1 MTNTPND
8 PKDLRPGAPA
18 APAETGAPAAP
29 ADEPTDEELLHPA
42 SQQPPERDPF
52 SSLLEEPE
60 DPEMKAKLVQ
70 RSRRRRKRNLIL
82 LLVALV
88 VITGVTLAIGL
99 LMPGTNSAA
108 TPTPTASQTV
118 VLKHE
123 KADIQRIQ
131 MTNPEGTYVVVP
143 REDGENFA
151 VQGLEDAAMMDAN
164 INLIAAYG
172 VQMLAESMVS
182 ETRPSDADL
191 ANYGVGPD
199 SCKMEIT
206 YVDGEKATFI
216 LGGLTPMGSQYYML
230 YDQTGQLFTVQYA
243 VGQTFI
249 LTEDDLRN
257 ISVEQVDGAYVESIR
272 IEKNGQVILAA
283 EHNVGNNANM
293 LGVSGYILTEPYIR
307 GVDRDKM
314 QSEIITPLS
323 EVELEQYE
331 GDDPTDPK
339 YGLNE
344 PTLRIQM
351 IDLTGKRFDLYV
363 GADKDEQYAYCRLE
377 GDESNYVYS
386 VKKASLEF
394 VDIDPFYL
402 VEKFSA
408 IPFLANLDRIEA
420 KTSQSAAYATIE
432 RVYSPTEVDS
442 QGQPVVESETY
453 LKNGAEEVDKS
464 QINAYYLGLVSP
476 ILDGVIPE
484 DKMDQVGD
492 EVLLSIQYTLN
503 KGDER
508 VATVEYLPYDLDHY
522 AARINGNVDFYIRK
536 EKVQRAIDAAND
548 FAAGV
553 APEVDSGLDDA
564 TVIGPSVST
573 APES

>member
-1 MTNTPND
+1 MTNTPKD
-8 PKDLRPGAPA
+8 PKDLQPGADLPEQPA
-18 APAETGAPAAP
+18 A
-29 ADEPTDEELLHPA
+29 EPTDEELMHPA
-42 SQQPPERDPF
+42 QPEPERDPF
-52 SSLLEEPE
+52 ASLLEEPE

-82 LLVALV
+82 LLAALV

-99 LMPGTNSAA
+99 LMPGSNSGESPA
-108 TPTPTASQTV
+108 PTSSQTV
-118 VLKHE
+118 LLKHE
-123 KADIQRIQ
+123 KADIQQIV
-131 MTNPEGTYVVVP
+131 MTNPEGTYTVVP
-143 REDGENFA
+143 RGDGSNFA

-164 INLIAAYG
+164 INLIASYG
-172 VQMLAESMVS
+172 VQMLAETIVS

-191 ANYGVGPD
+191 ANYGVGAD

-206 YVDGEKATFI
+206 YADGEKATFI
-216 LGGLTPMGSQYYML
+216 LGSLTPMGSQYYML

-249 LTEDDLRN
+249 LTETDLRN

-272 IEKNGQVILAA
+272 IEKNGQVVLAA

-314 QSEIITPLS
+314 QSEIISPLS

-339 YGLNE
+339 YGLIE
-344 PTLRIQM
+344 PSLRIQM

-363 GADKDEQYAYCRLE
+363 GADKDDQYAYCRLE

-386 VKKASLEF
+386 VKKESLEF

-408 IPFLANLDRIEA
+408 IPFLANLDRIDA
-420 KTSQSAAYATIE
+420 KTSEQSVFATIE
-432 RVYSPTEVDS
+432 RVYSDTKVDS
-442 QGQPVVESETY
+442 QGQPVVDEETY
-453 LKNGAEEVDKS
+453 FRNGSEQVEKS
-464 QINAYYLGLVSP
+464 ELNAYYLGMVSP

-503 KGDER
+503 KGSDT

-548 FAAGV
+548 FATGV
-553 APEVDSGLDDA
+553 KPQVDSGLDDA
-564 TVIGPSVST
+564 TVV
-573 APES
+573 APNLDSES